1 LQIQEIDVPIDRT
14 TTILCTHKVDVEK
27 YNTIALQ
34 KHFPT
39 SEIYQVKMDTNVTNI
54 EHIQPWLNNKSFN
67 HIHTIAIGAFVMFID
82 NINIQ
87 KGAING
93 LLATIKSIIFDT
105 KNNVTPIEVQLTT
118 NSIKMVLKKHTFQ
131 QKYDGYY
138 YKTSFPI
145 TLAYVI
151 TRHKSQGTT
160 ISSKVIIDIKEAFA
174 HGLTYVMLSRAT
186 NRFFLKIIGNCTPN
200 NFVHCTFEN
209 D

>member
-1 LQIQEIDVPIDRT
+1 
-14 TTILCTHKVDVEK
+14 
-27 YNTIALQ
+27 
-34 KHFPT
+34 
-39 SEIYQVKMDTNVTNI
+39 MDTNATNI

-67 HIHTIAIGAFVMFID
+67 HIHTIAIGAFVIFID

-93 LLATIKSIIFDT
+93 LIATIKSIIFDT
-105 KNNVTPIEVQLTT
+105 KNNVTTIKVQLT
-118 NSIKMVLKKHTFQ
+118 NSMKMILKKNTLQ
-131 QKYDGYY
+131 QKYTYDGYY

-145 TLAYVI
+145 TLAYAI

-174 HGLTYVMLSRAT
+174 HGFTYVMLSRVT
-186 NRFFLKIIGNCTPN
+186 NRFFLKIIGNFTPN
-200 NFVHCTFEN
+200 DFIHCTFEN